1 MNQLTFDRMYRA
13 SCEKDPEFEGLFW
26 MGVKTTGIFCRPTCT
41 ARKPLPENVEFFT
54 DSRSAITRGYRAC
67 KICKPLEL
75 PSQTPAYIE
84 RLLSELRSDPSLRL
98 RDGDLRERGIE
109 PATLRRWFL
118 KHHGMTFHAFA
129 RMQRINTA
137 FRKLQ
142 QQSTVTDSAM
152 SAGFDSLSGFGDR
165 FREVFGVAPSSARVA
180 RVLHLQRMET
190 PLGTMIGC
198 ASDAGLCLLEFSDR
212 KALETELL
220 TLARK
225 LNATIIQAPNAHLTL
240 LAEELRSYFAGELQ
254 KFTVPLERTGTDFQH
269 AVWDALVSIPYGTTR
284 SYAEQAVI
292 VGRPSAGR
300 AVANANG
307 MNKIAIVIPCH
318 RVIGADGKLTG
329 YAGGVWR
336 KQHLLQLERDALQAN
351 TSNSYTS
358 E

>member
-1 MNQLTFDRMYRA
+1 MTSEQLTFDRMYRA

-54 DSRSAITRGYRAC
+54 DARSAITRGYRAC

-84 RLLSELRSDPSLRL
+84 ALLEELRASPSLRL
-98 RDGDLRERGIE
+98 RDGDLRARGIE

-137 FRKLQ
+137 FKKLQ
-142 QQSTVTDSAM
+142 QQSSVTDSAM
-152 SAGFDSLSGFGDR
+152 SAGFDSLSGFNDR
-165 FREVFGVAPSSARVA
+165 FRDVFGVAPSAARES
-180 RVLHLQRMET
+180 RVLHLQRLET
-190 PLGTMIGC
+190 PLGTMIAC
-198 ASDAGLCLLEFSDR
+198 ASEGGLCLLEFSDR
-212 KALETELL
+212 KALETELRV
-220 TLARK
+220 LASK
-225 LNATIIQAPNAHLTL
+225 LNATIIQAENPHLSL
-240 LAEELRSYFAGELQ
+240 LASELQAYFAGTLRA
-254 KFTVPLERTGTDFQH
+254 FTVPLERTGTAFQH
-269 AVWDALVSIPYGTTR
+269 DVWSALVAIPYGETR
-284 SYAEQAVI
+284 SYAEQAALL
-292 VGRPSAGR
+292 GRPSAVR

-318 RVIGADGKLTG
+318 RVIGADGRLTG

-336 KQHLLQLERDALQAN
+336 KQHLLDLERSFASAAA
-351 TSNSYTS
+351 

>member
-1 MNQLTFDRMYRA
+1 MNTATPELTDDRMYRA

-41 ARKPLPENVEFFT
+41 ARKPLRENVEFFR
-54 DSRSAITRGYRAC
+54 DARSAITSGYRAC

-75 PSQTPAYIE
+75 PSQTPSYITA
-84 RLLSELRSDPSLRL
+84 LLDELREDPSLRL
-98 RDGDLRERGIE
+98 KDGDLRARGIE

-142 QQSTVTDSAM
+142 QQSSVTDSAM
-152 SAGFDSLSGFGDR
+152 SAGFDSLSGFNDR
-165 FREVFGVAPSSARVA
+165 FRDVFGIAPNASRAARVI
-180 RVLHLQRMET
+180 HLQRIET

-198 ASDAGLCLLEFSDR
+198 ATENGLCLLEFSDR
-212 KALETELL
+212 KALETELKA
-220 TLARK
+220 LAK
-225 LNATIIQAPNAHLTL
+225 NLNATLIQAGNPHLSQLTQE
-240 LAEELRSYFAGELQ
+240 LAEYFAGQ
-254 KFTVPLERTGTDFQH
+254 RRDFTVPLERTGTDFQH
-269 AVWDALVSIPYGTTR
+269 ATWDALMQIPYGTTR
-284 SYAEQAVI
+284 SYAEQAVLL
-292 VGRPSAGR
+292 GRPSAVR

-318 RVIGADGKLTG
+318 RVVGSDGKLTG

-336 KQHLLQLERDALQAN
+336 KQHLLDLERRVLGAG
-351 TSNSYTS
+351 TP
-358 E
+358 